1 METLPRVWSSRRKA
15 SVRPGVVQRCMLESW
30 IRGGCWSEV
39 EKETVTAE
47 DIVAERGGR
56 ASGRGATALPAGRL
70 VPAVVAAPRI
80 RVLGCLG

>member
-1 METLPRVWSSRRKA
+1 
-15 SVRPGVVQRCMLESW
+15 
-30 IRGGCWSEV
+30 V